1 MTWSNPTSMSGV
13 KCSWSR
19 SIEPQ
24 LPQVLSGHSVS
35 KPRPVSHHIPPA
47 PCFTLDS
54 LDAFTQTMRRLATP
68 DHPPPLYLD
77 SKHPIEELHRSRTT
91 VVYRAWPDI
100 QRSTLLGLRSDN
112 PEPLVFKLVSS
123 STGGAVESLEH
134 EYTIYQ
140 RLLDLQGT
148 RVPKCWG
155 LFYGLQNDDQSRV
168 GCLVLE
174 DCGDKISSP
183 TVESMPYKLR
193 FVYRLVARVLTEVS

>member
-54 LDAFTQTMRRLATP
+54 LDAFTQTMRRLVTP

-77 SKHPIEELHRSRTT
+77 SKHPIEELHRSKTT
-91 VVYRAWPDI
+91 VVY
-100 QRSTLLGLRSDN
+100 SDRTSIGPLESWDCKVTSPSRWFSNSSAAALVVLAN
-112 PEPLVFKLVSS
+112 PS
-123 STGGAVESLEH
+123 STSIA
-134 EYTIYQ
+134 YTSDSWKYKGPAS
-140 RLLDLQGT
+140 RNAGVYSTVT
-148 RVPKCWG
+148 RMTINRMQFVSFWKIAG
-155 LFYGLQNDDQSRV
+155 IR
-168 GCLVLE
+168 CL
-174 DCGDKISSP
+174 SP
-183 TVESMPYKLR
+183 QWSVCPIT
-193 FVYRLVARVLTEVS
+193 